1 MGNKVEFEIKE
12 KILRDVNV
20 LHKFIILL
28 VNANDEPINGKL
40 KLQKM
45 MFLLSDKLEAVKKK
59 SCYDADNYGPHSEI
73 LDKEAQYLKQIGVL
87 TSSMGKIA
95 LTGTG
100 KKIAQELYMNEDDKL
115 LKVLN
120 NYKSFL
126 NDMTQNELLTFIY
139 SAYPDMTKKSV
150 EYENLK
156 PHMEKHVK
164 SLLKKRKITSE
175 RASELLKIPQYVVI
189 KKMRDMNMI
198 ILR

>member
-1 MGNKVEFEIKE
+1 MGDKVELEIKE
-12 KILRDVNV
+12 KILRDVDV

-45 MFLLSDKLEAVKKK
+45 MFLLSDKLEAVKEK

-100 KKIAQELYMNEDDKL
+100 KKIAQELYRDEDDKL

-156 PHMEKHVK
+156 PHMEKHVM
-164 SLLKKRKITSE
+164 SLLKKHKISSE
-175 RASELLKIPQYVVI
+175 RASELLNIPQYSVI